1 VHVLNIKKFIGF
13 IVIAAIA
20 VLGFVYPLP
29 YYIMQPGG
37 AYELSQFVEV
47 ENAKLD
53 SEGTMSLMTV
63 SMSKATP
70 FTYAGAKLSSRKE
83 LLPETQV
90 RSPHESEDE
99 YNLRQLKLMTDSQF
113 NAKYVGFKKA
123 NKEYEIQY
131 NGVYVVYV
139 LEDGASDGILKPG
152 DEVIG
157 IDGKKIIRQ
166 TELIDYLAG
175 KKSGEKVKLTIIRD
189 EKEQTKSV
197 TLKEIPGT
205 KGKVGIGI
213 TFTENKSITTNPN
226 VKIEADE
233 IGGPS
238 AGLMFT
244 LEIIDQLTEGDL
256 TKGYNVAGTGEMLES
271 GEVGRIGGIDK
282 KIIAA
287 DDGGIEI
294 FFAPDDTITD
304 EVKKLN
310 PGIKTNY
317 EVAVETAKKIDTKM
331 KIVPVKTVDDALN
344 YLKDLKQK

>member
-1 VHVLNIKKFIGF
+1 
-13 IVIAAIA
+13 
-20 VLGFVYPLP
+20 
-29 YYIMQPGG
+29 M
-37 AYELSQFVEV
+37 
-47 ENAKLD
+47 
-53 SEGTMSLMTV
+53 
-63 SMSKATP
+63 
-70 FTYAGAKLSSRKE
+70 
-83 LLPETQV
+83 
-90 RSPHESEDE
+90 
-99 YNLRQLKLMTDSQF
+99 
-113 NAKYVGFKKA
+113 
-123 NKEYEIQY
+123 
-131 NGVYVVYV
+131 
-139 LEDGASDGILKPG
+139 
-152 DEVIG
+152 
-157 IDGKKIIRQ
+157 
-166 TELIDYLAG
+166 IDYLAE
-175 KKSGEKVKLTIIRD
+175 KKSGDKVKLTIIRD

-213 TFTENKSITTNPN
+213 TFTENKSITTNPK
-226 VKIEADE
+226 VKIEADK

-294 FFAPDDTITD
+294 FFAPDDKITD

-317 EVAVETAKKIDTKM
+317 EIAVETAKKIGTKM
-331 KIVPVKTVDDALN
+331 KIVPVKTVDDALK
-344 YLKDLKQK
+344 YLDDLKQK